1 MINKLAACQ
10 TSLGEHYVPR
20 RKPCSRFTQQWYRR
34 SSQLRFFGAKK
45 RSAGPSS
52 NLRIFK
58 MLFLRDQAPSG
69 RPGWNLT
76 KLRGIN
82 LDLTHGWGIS
92 HWGKHAPTGGVF
104 QGPRSCGAS
113 QKLSDHQRGWD
124 STVPKKYGWVC
135 VKQEMSVSAWAF
147 SANFFLFS
155 WIKIIT
161 DHFVEPYLCR
171 KIFLGSNPIGSMVL
185 GYMLTWLGYIDGIY
199 VTIYTSTMDPMGI
212 LSSQGPLGATER
224 QPHIMSPRRTPARFL
239 LHPA

>member
-20 RKPCSRFTQQWYRR
+20 RKPCSCFTQQWYRR

-92 HWGKHAPTGGVF
+92 HWGNDAPTGGVF

-135 VKQEMSVSAWAF
+135 VKQEMYVSAWAF
-147 SANFFLFS
+147 SANFF
-155 WIKIIT
+155 
-161 DHFVEPYLCR
+161 
-171 KIFLGSNPIGSMVL
+171 FLMNWS
-185 GYMLTWLGYIDGIY
+185 
-199 VTIYTSTMDPMGI
+199 
-212 LSSQGPLGATER
+212 
-224 QPHIMSPRRTPARFL
+224 
-239 LHPA
+239 